1 MSRKNWLLLLILSFF
16 WGSSFFF
23 IEVILKETTPLMA
36 VFFRVSTGA
45 AILMVYATLQGER
58 LPLDV
63 SLWWKFLVMG
73 TLNNVIPFCLIVWGQ
88 THITG
93 SIASILVATTPIFTA
108 LIAHVLTQDERLATN
123 KILGILV
130 GFVGVVVLVSPT
142 MDQGFSLRSYAQIG
156 VLSAAICYA
165 LAGIWGKR
173 LRQTSPLI
181 NAAGMLSCSSV
192 VMIPVIMIFDEPL
205 AVRVSV
211 EGMLSIGGI
220 AVLSTAI
227 GYNLYFRILQSAGA
241 TNLLLVTFLA
251 PVSALILGMGI
262 LGEEVL
268 LVSFYGMGIIFSG
281 LILIDGRALRYFRG
295 R

>member
-1 MSRKNWLLLLILSFF
+1 MSRKNWILLFILSFC

-23 IEVILKETTPLMA
+23 IEVMLEELTPLMA
-36 VFFRVSTGA
+36 VFFRVSMGA
-45 AILMVYATLQGER
+45 AVLVAYATLQGER
-58 LPLDV
+58 FPLDL
-63 SLWWKFLVMG
+63 SLWWKFLIMG
-73 TLNNVIPFCLIVWGQ
+73 VLNNVIPFCLIVWGQ

-93 SIASILVATTPIFTA
+93 SITSILVAMTPIFTA

-142 MDQGFSLRSYAQIG
+142 MSQGFSLRSYAQIA

-165 LAGIWGKR
+165 LAGIWGR
-173 LRQTSPLI
+173 GLRQTSPLI
-181 NAAGMLSCSSV
+181 NAAGTVSCSSV
-192 VMIPVIMIFDEPL
+192 VMIPVIVLFDEPL
-205 AVRVSV
+205 AVRVGV
-211 EGMLSIGGI
+211 EAILAIGGI
-220 AVLSTAI
+220 AVLSTAL
-227 GYNLYFRILQSAGA
+227 GYNLYFKILRSAGA

-251 PVSALILGMGI
+251 PVSALMLGMGL
-262 LGEEVL
+262 LGERVL